1 MYATFQ
7 FYCFSTTTKIPA
19 STCPDTHYQHSDTL
33 ILATPNIS
41 ENYQFLS
48 SIIENSTRKLKFQIL
63 YALECITRAIITSQS
78 NDSGRSKMD
87 VLVLEFF
94 YSFFEFTKKCK
105 SAQKFAIKDK
115 LLERVIK

>member
-1 MYATFQ
+1 MQLFNFTVFQ
-7 FYCFSTTTKIPA
+7 PQLKFQQPLH
-19 STCPDTHYQHSDTL
+19 PDTHYQHSDTL
-33 ILATPNIS
+33 ILTTPNIS